1 METNG
6 THTHTGLL
14 IIAHGARVEMNGA
27 RRAWRT
33 AFLLICQRITATPR
47 RASALAL
54 VRCVSP
60 VVFVFVCLLGVLV
73 VLSLLGLLFLLSCW
87 GVGVCCR
94 AAFGWSARRVS
105 VVVWLVSSL
114 WCFGLL
120 LPVLV
125 VAFFAWLAL
134 PFLRP
139 FVPLLSALCRPLV
152 AFVFP
157 GSSSVR
163 RCLRSLL
170 RCRRLCRLSS
180 SLGWSPARLAFF
192 RLLLRFGVFGR
203 FVAWFF
209 FARRLCSLSLFLA
222 CPRWALLPSLA
233 SAAEAAF
240 SRSLA
245 AAAARRW
252 GLRR

>member
-1 METNG
+1 M
-6 THTHTGLL
+6 
-14 IIAHGARVEMNGA
+14 
-27 RRAWRT
+27 
-33 AFLLICQRITATPR
+33 
-47 RASALAL
+47 
-54 VRCVSP
+54 
-60 VVFVFVCLLGVLV
+60 
-73 VLSLLGLLFLLSCW
+73 LSLLGLLFLLSCW

-105 VVVWLVSSL
+105 VVVWLAFSL
-114 WCFGLL
+114 LCSGVL
-120 LPVLV
+120 LPLLV
-125 VAFFAWLAL
+125 VAFWAWLAW

-139 FVPLLSALCRPLV
+139 LVRLLSVFLCPLV

-157 GSSSVR
+157 GSSPVR

-170 RCRRLCRLSS
+170 RRRRLCRLSS
-180 SLGWSPARLAFF
+180 SLGWSPARLASF

-209 FARRLCSLSLFLA
+209 FARRLCSWSLFVA